1 MPLRAIDARKNNGKL
16 EMLVQ
21 WALFEHE
28 AKQNTWEAKEDLP
41 DWFLNENMHI
51 VKKAN
56 LSFK

>member
-41 DWFLNENMHI
+41 D
-51 VKKAN
+51 
-56 LSFK
+56 